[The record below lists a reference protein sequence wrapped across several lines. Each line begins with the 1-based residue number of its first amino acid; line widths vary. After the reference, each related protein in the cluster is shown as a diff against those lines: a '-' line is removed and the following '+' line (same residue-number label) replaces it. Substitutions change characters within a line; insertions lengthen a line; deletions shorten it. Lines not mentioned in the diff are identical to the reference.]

1 MAEVLIEVSQGL
13 ALGDRQVIRTLL
25 RIIECN
31 FKIVMLIEPEEL
43 IRTGRL
49 LLTDVLFACHFYV
62 FVIGCILDNMLGAA
76 AFNKSDLPAL
86 ESSR

>member
-31 FKIVMLIEPEEL
+31 FKIIMLIEPEEL
-43 IRTGRL
+43 WNILELATKAQPAQ
-49 LLTDVLFACHFYV
+49 TCFVLF
-62 FVIGCILDNMLGAA
+62 G
-76 AFNKSDLPAL
+76 
-86 ESSR
+86 SR